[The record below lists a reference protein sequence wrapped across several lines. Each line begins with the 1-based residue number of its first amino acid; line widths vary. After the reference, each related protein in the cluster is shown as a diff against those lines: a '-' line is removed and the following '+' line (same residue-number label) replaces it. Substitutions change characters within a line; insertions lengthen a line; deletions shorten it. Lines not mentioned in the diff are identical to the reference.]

1 MNTYIDY
8 IAIILGM
15 MVLALS
21 VILFI
26 RGKRTMS
33 NSIAKYIPVLL
44 VVASFLSVLLLNFY
58 YEQQLAIETDR
69 FESLQNQILSQK
81 YDSLSLNKHEK
92 NILLD
97 SLKNAEKELD
107 EILLRIQK
115 QEKIIGDKSALI
127 ENVKK
132 MKQKTGHI
140 IYEIETYNEIL
151 DSGTYKNNR
160 KGVVFSGETS
170 CFTFQPPLKTDG
182 EYIDFVIKFHDE
194 SLIDK
199 IAVIYIEV
207 YKVHKDGNLTH
218 IYEQYYKPQKGV
230 NAFRLKNYLTQ
241 DGTEASIGFFWKADF
256 GRTDFPR
263 YEKITYSLR

>member
-1 MNTYIDY
+1 M
-8 IAIILGM
+8 
-15 MVLALS
+15 ALS

-160 KGVVFSGETS
+160 KGVVFSGETKYF
-170 CFTFQPPLKTDG
+170 FTNCKGSENQLT
-182 EYIDFVIKFHDE
+182 IK
-194 SLIDK
+194 
-199 IAVIYIEV
+199 
-207 YKVHKDGNLTH
+207 
-218 IYEQYYKPQKGV
+218 
-230 NAFRLKNYLTQ
+230 
-241 DGTEASIGFFWKADF
+241 
-256 GRTDFPR
+256 
-263 YEKITYSLR
+263 

>member
-115 QEKIIGDKSALI
+115 QEKIKLRLLMVMILI
-127 ENVKK
+127 VNILSY
-132 MKQKTGHI
+132 QKI
-140 IYEIETYNEIL
+140 I
-151 DSGTYKNNR
+151 
-160 KGVVFSGETS
+160 
-170 CFTFQPPLKTDG
+170 Q
-182 EYIDFVIKFHDE
+182 
-194 SLIDK
+194 
-199 IAVIYIEV
+199 
-207 YKVHKDGNLTH
+207 
-218 IYEQYYKPQKGV
+218 
-230 NAFRLKNYLTQ
+230 
-241 DGTEASIGFFWKADF
+241 
-256 GRTDFPR
+256 
-263 YEKITYSLR
+263 

>member
-115 QEKIIGDKSALI
+115 QENIIGDKSALI

-151 DSGTYKNNR
+151 DSGT
-160 KGVVFSGETS
+160 
-170 CFTFQPPLKTDG
+170 
-182 EYIDFVIKFHDE
+182 
-194 SLIDK
+194 
-199 IAVIYIEV
+199 
-207 YKVHKDGNLTH
+207 
-218 IYEQYYKPQKGV
+218 
-230 NAFRLKNYLTQ
+230 
-241 DGTEASIGFFWKADF
+241 
-256 GRTDFPR
+256 
-263 YEKITYSLR
+263 

>member
-1 MNTYIDY
+1 
-8 IAIILGM
+8 
-15 MVLALS
+15 
-21 VILFI
+21 
-26 RGKRTMS
+26 
-33 NSIAKYIPVLL
+33 
-44 VVASFLSVLLLNFY
+44 
-58 YEQQLAIETDR
+58 
-69 FESLQNQILSQK
+69 
-81 YDSLSLNKHEK
+81 
-92 NILLD
+92 
-97 SLKNAEKELD
+97 
-107 EILLRIQK
+107 
-115 QEKIIGDKSALI
+115 
-127 ENVKK
+127 

-230 NAFRLKNYLTQ
+230 NAFRLK
-241 DGTEASIGFFWKADF
+241 I
-256 GRTDFPR
+256 
-263 YEKITYSLR
+263 I